1 MQRHIENAVK
11 TVFSVRNPVGEP
23 ILLVR
28 YTILIANYFLSIPC
42 NVIIH
47 FIRLKVISM
56 RRLSYSY
63 RAPYSTTAKQLNIV
77 TGNILH
83 LNKLFFSFTL
93 DFKDYLARLLF

>member
-11 TVFSVRNPVGEP
+11 QFFRKKSGRRTL
-23 ILLVR
+23 LLVR
-28 YTILIANYFLSIPC
+28 YTILVGNYFLSIPC

-56 RRLSYSY
+56 CRLSYSY
-63 RAPYSTTAKQLNIV
+63 RAPYPTTAKQLNIV

-83 LNKLFFSFTL
+83 LKKLFFF
-93 DFKDYLARLLF
+93 FHARF